1 MLIATLFLGIIL
13 IKLLWILTDPE
24 RDRIIR
30 ERDFVRSNLIELGI
44 IILQAVAA
52 VAMPLPF
59 GPFTVYIQIL
69 GIALYLLG
77 VFFTIWGRMTMRRF
91 WGHPGKVH
99 KDRQT
104 ELVTGGAFRYSRN
117 PIYVGFLLIY
127 FGYALAIKSVLIIL
141 RIPLAIYFYR
151 SIRKEEVNLEKQFGK
166 TYLAYKKR
174 VPRFLLV

>member
-1 MLIATLFLGIIL
+1 MLITALFLGIVL
-13 IKLLWILTDPE
+13 IKALWIFTDPE
-24 RDRIIR
+24 REKIIR

-44 IILQAVAA
+44 IALQALAA
-52 VAMPLPF
+52 IIFPLPL
-59 GPFTVYIQIL
+59 GPVTTFVQIL
-69 GIALYLLG
+69 GVSLYLLG
-77 VFFTIWGRMTMRRF
+77 VFFTIWGRITMRRF

-104 ELVTGGAFRYSRN
+104 ELVTGGAFRISRN

-127 FGYALAIKSVLIIL
+127 FGYALAIRSVLIVL

-151 SIRKEEVNLEKQFGK
+151 SILKEEVNLEKQFGK
-166 TYLAYKKR
+166 TYRAYKNR